1 MKFVSGD
8 AGVAG
13 TVQVVDKAVH
23 QVEKVV
29 FGKVVV
35 FAVEPVDFVASD
47 QLVLY
52 DKGMV
57 ADPCGLELFFGIEG
71 DQIGFEAGGQS
82 DAQKI
87 FGQPYFIRDKTVDK
101 AIEGGLQAYKGIGYR
116 LSVIGYRLSVKL
128 TNIAPR

>member
-35 FAVEPVDFVASD
+35 LAVEPVDFVASD
-47 QLVLY
+47 QTILDGKSLI
-52 DKGMV
+52 
-57 ADPCGLELFFGIEG
+57 ADTCGLELLVGIEG

-101 AIEGGLQAYKGIGYR
+101 AIEGGLQARKGVGYR
-116 LSVIGYRLSVKL
+116 LSVIGYRLS
-128 TNIAPR
+128 